1 MSRTPAFYMSLVI
14 HMHSNNL
21 MALGNVMV
29 VALELVLVGVR
40 ECLARI
46 VFLKEPS

>member
-1 MSRTPAFYMSLVI
+1 MSRTPALHISLAM
-14 HMHSNNL
+14 HMNSNNL
-21 MALGNVMV
+21 ALGNVMV
-29 VALELVLVGVR
+29 VALELGLVGAR